1 MQDRC
6 EGLKAAFKSK
16 RAGALDV
23 VGLHFKLHY
32 EASRVGRGVSYAPRV
47 LNCSSHQDLQPEAY
61 YQGYGGYYPAM
72 YGQYQERR
80 TLGAPLR
87 ECVFC
92 CQQALLP
99 ISSEPLFCRLWCR
112 LSTTAYPM
120 KLQLLISAMSILQ
133 STLALKLK
141 ELLRKEPPEGP
152 YP

>member
-23 VGLHFKLHY
+23 VGLHFKLRY
-32 EASRVGRGVSYAPRV
+32 DASRVGRGVSYAPRV
-47 LNCSSHQDLQPEAY
+47 LNCSVSHQDLQPEAY

-80 TLGAPLR
+80 TLFG

-92 CQQALLP
+92 CQHAGPSADLVPNQ
-99 ISSEPLFCRLWCR
+99 SLFCRLWCR

-133 STLALKLK
+133 STVALK